1 MKIIYNRKSKT
12 LFIDGEGQDIKVP
25 FVIEADD
32 LKVECKNINLVGA
45 IINCG
50 MVVTHRLKPTFCEH
64 LVGLWRKLF
73 PKKYQVPPANSLWT
87 DKTPQYGVKK
97 ENL

>member
-1 MKIIYNRKSKT
+1 MKIIYNRKAKT
-12 LFIDGEGQDIKVP
+12 LFIDGEGHDLKVP
-25 FVIEADD
+25 FVIESDD

-50 MVVTHRLKPTFCEH
+50 MVVTHRIEPTFRERV
-64 LVGLWRKLF
+64 VGLWRKVF
-73 PKKYQVPPANSLWT
+73 PKKHQAPQANSMWT

>member
-12 LFIDGEGQDIKVP
+12 LLIDGEGQDLKVP
-25 FVIEADD
+25 FVIESDD
-32 LKVECKNINLVGA
+32 LKVECNNINLVGE
-45 IINCG
+45 ITTYG
-50 MVVTHRLKPTFCEH
+50 MLVVSRIKPTFRES
-64 LVGLWRKLF
+64 LVGLWRKVF
-73 PKKYQVPPANSLWT
+73 PKKHQVPPANSLWT